1 MQATF
6 KIRDFSRKT
15 RGARKTRGKIRYASN
30 RLKAPADDG
39 ARATARYKPQWETVK
54 MQELPSSS
62 RFQMSSSLAP
72 RRITSFC
79 VVPMETPKRPRWA
92 LIQVLLKNKNMGMHN
107 PAATIY
113 WLAPVMGLTLAI
125 ISFVLDDWSA
135 LFSIHFFVGSKAL
148 QTVFFLTMSGIV
160 TFCRTDVYRFRGRV
174 RL

>member
-62 RFQMSSSLAP
+62 RLQ
-72 RRITSFC
+72 IFC

-92 LIQVLLKNKNMGMHN
+92 LTQVLLKNKNMGMHN